1 VTLTSAIYHRR
12 SQHPVR
18 PPHPETPAGS
28 WRTGSSR
35 DCGAT
40 SGRSNST
47 RRRNRPMRQAI
58 KIASPGLSPTA
69 IAMIVTA
76 RLADYPWRDVPVT
89 LTSHLSHD
97 LVTGSLTDANWPTR
111 AYRGIRDRIPP
122 SRFEGLRGE
131 RAGSA
136 YHCPKPRSGIF
147 AHRVA
152 IASVLSRD
160 RTASPSP
167 DTPAKSLIRG
177 TSSLRNPRGT
187 ACAPGSCCGTE
198 VQKPREINVVA
209 CVAGPP
215 ERGALVHSNC
225 ETTS

>member
-1 VTLTSAIYHRR
+1 M
-12 SQHPVR
+12 
-18 PPHPETPAGS
+18 
-28 WRTGSSR
+28 
-35 DCGAT
+35 
-40 SGRSNST
+40 GR
-47 RRRNRPMRQAI
+47 AI
-58 KIASPGLSPTA
+58 KIANPGLSPTA

-76 RLADYPWRDVPVT
+76 QFGRVSIVRCPRHTD
-89 LTSHLSHD
+89 TSHLSHD

-111 AYRGIRDRIPP
+111 AYRAIRHRIPP
-122 SRFEGLRGE
+122 WRFEGLRGE

-136 YHCPKPRSGIF
+136 YHCPKPRSGNF

-152 IASVLSRD
+152 IARVLSRD

-167 DTPAKSLIRG
+167 DAPAKSLIRG

-215 ERGALVHSNC
+215 ERGALVHPNC